1 MPFVKPPSKLTTL
14 RECLAGRGLPSE
26 CDAALGSLL
35 RVLAASKPGGV
46 CLHLGAGAIVYA
58 LWTLDG
64 MDITSR
70 LIVNLAPGSSPDLG
84 PLGADLR
91 VAVHPQAPLE
101 FLADI
106 DRHRFDV
113 IVVAVANAGTELVA
127 RALERLRDGG
137 FAVLLDSDTLP
148 RDVLVPLLAGH
159 VRTQLDAT
167 PGALLL
173 TRTPPAS
180 RRRRRGG
187 SRARHA
193 G

>member
-1 MPFVKPPSKLTTL
+1 M
-14 RECLAGRGLPSE
+14 
-26 CDAALGSLL
+26 
-35 RVLAASKPGGV
+35 